1 MCIRDRTYTAP
12 VEDMMFLFEKLR
24 NNKEYNELE
33 KYKEV
38 TPDLVKDI
46 LQEAAK
52 INQNLILPLAK
63 VGDENPAIL
72 ENGVVRTP
80 PGYKEAYKKY
90 IEDGWTSLS
99 CDPKYGGQGMPK
111 TVSAFFDEMLSSASL
126 SFKLYSELSIGAYN
140 CINHHASDEI
150 KNKYLPKIVEGKWS
164 GTMCLTEPVCGTDLG
179 LLKTKAK
186 KQSDGTFKLTGQ
198 KIFITSGDHDLTEN
212 IIHLVLARVD
222 DSPAGTKG
230 ISLFLVPK
238 FIVKEDGNVGP
249 RNGISTGSIETK
261 MGIKG
266 SATCVLNFDEA
277 TGYMIGDK
285 EKGLSAM
292 FTMMNLERI
301 VVGIQG
307 LGISEIA
314 YQNSLSYAKERKQGK
329 SNNSKSKNGAD
340 FIIEHADIRRSLL
353 NMKSIIEG
361 ERALCFWLSQQTEVS
376 LYHPDEKARREASDY
391 VSLMTPVVKS
401 LFTDLAMEITSDAM
415 QIYGGYGY
423 TKDQGIEQLYR
434 DNRITPIY
442 EGTNSVQAADLV
454 FRKLS
459 NKNGNVI
466 NKFLDQ
472 VKNEC
477 NSNNEKI
484 RPFISD
490 FNNYLD
496 ILKKF
501 SDWMIEKS
509 KTDKDDVS
517 AAANDYLKTLGFVS
531 IAYAWIKV
539 LEVSFKDYNENKN
552 FYDDKIDTARFY
564 FDKVLPRA
572 EQHYKSAISGSS
584 NIMNF
589 KFN

>member
-1 MCIRDRTYTAP
+1 MPTYSAP

-24 NNKEYNELE
+24 DNKNYNELE

-38 TPDLVKDI
+38 SSELVKDI
-46 LQEAAK
+46 LEEAAK

-63 VGDENPAIL
+63 IGDENPAVL

-80 PGYKEAYKKY
+80 PGYKAAYQKY

-150 KNKYLPKIVEGKWS
+150 KNRYLPKIVEGKWS

-179 LLKTKAK
+179 LLKTKAE
-186 KQSDGTFKLTGQ
+186 KQSDGTYKITGQ
-198 KIFITSGDHDLTEN
+198 KIFITSGDQDLTEN
-212 IIHLVLARVD
+212 IIHLVIARAT

-238 FIVKEDGNVGP
+238 FKVNEDGTVGQ
-249 RNGISTGSIETK
+249 RNGISTGSIESK

-266 SATCVLNFDEA
+266 SATCVLNFDQA
-277 TGYMIGDK
+277 TGFMIGKKD
-285 EKGLSAM
+285 KGLNAM

-314 YQNSLSYAKERKQGK
+314 YQNSLAYAKERKQGK
-329 SNNSKSKNGAD
+329 TNNTKSTNGAD

-376 LYHPDEKARREASDY
+376 LNHPDEKIRQEASDF

-401 LFTDLAMEITSDAM
+401 LFTDLGMEITNDAM
-415 QIYGGYGY
+415 QIHGGYGY
-423 TKDQGIEQLYR
+423 TKDQGIEQLFR

-459 NKNGNVI
+459 NKNGSII
-466 NKFLDQ
+466 NKFLDLI
-472 VKNEC
+472 KSETDID
-477 NSNNEKI
+477 NEKI
-484 RPFISD
+484 KPFTKD
-490 FNNYLD
+490 FAHYLS
-496 ILKKF
+496 ILTKF
-501 SDWMIEKS
+501 SEWINEKTKS
-509 KTDKDDVS
+509 DKDDVS

-531 IAYAWIKV
+531 VAYAWIKV
-539 LEVSFKDYNENKN
+539 LDISFKNYDENKN
-552 FYDDKIDTARFY
+552 FYDDKINTAKFY

>member
-1 MCIRDRTYTAP
+1 MPSYIAP
-12 VEDMMFLFEKLR
+12 VDDMMFLFEKLR
-24 NNKEYNELE
+24 DNKNYNELE
-33 KYKEV
+33 KYKDVSPE
-38 TPDLVKDI
+38 LVKDI
-46 LQEAAK
+46 LEEAAK

-63 VGDENPAIL
+63 AGDENPAIL

-80 PGYKEAYKKY
+80 PGYKEAYRKY

-99 CDPKYGGQGMPK
+99 CDPKYGGQGMPR
-111 TVSAFFDEMLSSASL
+111 TVSAFFDEMISSASL
-126 SFKLYSELSIGAYN
+126 AFKLYSELTLGAYN
-140 CINHHASDEI
+140 CIHHHATDEI
-150 KNKYLPKIVEGKWS
+150 KDKYLPKMVEGKWS

-179 LLKTKAK
+179 LLKTKAVE
-186 KQSDGTFKLTGQ
+186 QPDGTYKITGQ

-212 IIHLVLARVD
+212 IIHLVIARAT
-222 DSPAGTKG
+222 DSPKGTKG

-238 FIVKEDGNVGP
+238 FIVKEDGTVGP

-277 TGYMIGDK
+277 TGIMIGPK
-285 EKGLSAM
+285 NKGLSQM

-314 YQNSLSYAKERKQGK
+314 YQNSLNYAKDRKQGK
-329 SNNSKSKNGAD
+329 SNNNKSENGKAD
-340 FIIEHADIRRSLL
+340 SIIEHADIRKTLL

-376 LYHPDEKARREASDY
+376 LNHDDQKIKQEALDM

-401 LFTDLAMEITSDAM
+401 LFSDLGMEITSDAM
-415 QIYGGYGY
+415 QIFGGYGY

-459 NKNGNVI
+459 TKNGNIVDKFMNLIKSEI
-466 NKFLDQ
+466 NSD
-472 VKNEC
+472 
-477 NSNNEKI
+477 NEKMK
-484 RPFISD
+484 PFVD
-490 FNNYLD
+490 TLNYNLE

-501 SDWMIEKS
+501 SDWTIDKI
-509 KTDKDDVS
+509 KTNKDDVS
-517 AAANDYLKTLGFVS
+517 AAANDYLKTLGYISLAFS
-531 IAYAWIKV
+531 WLKV
-539 LEVSFKDYNENKN
+539 LTVSFKDFEENKK
-552 FYDDKIDTARFY
+552 FHEDKINTAKFY
-564 FDKVLPRA
+564 FEKVLPRA

>member
-1 MCIRDRTYTAP
+1 MPSYTAP

-24 NNKEYNELE
+24 DNKNYNELE

-38 TPDLVKDI
+38 SVDLVKDI
-46 LQEAAK
+46 LEEAAK
-52 INQNLILPLAK
+52 INQNIILPLAK
-63 VGDENPAIL
+63 VGDENPAVL

-80 PGYKEAYKKY
+80 PGYKEAYQKY
-90 IEDGWTSLS
+90 IQDGWTSLS

-140 CINHHASDEI
+140 CIHHHASEEI

-164 GTMCLTEPVCGTDLG
+164 GTMCLTEPICGTDLG
-179 LLKTKAK
+179 LLKTKAE
-186 KQSDGTFKLTGQ
+186 KQTDGTYKLSGQ
-198 KIFITSGDHDLTEN
+198 KIFITSGDQDLTEN
-212 IIHLVLARVD
+212 IIHLVIARAT

-238 FIVKEDGNVGP
+238 FKVNDDGSVGP
-249 RNGISTGSIETK
+249 RNGISTGSIESK

-266 SATCVLNFDEA
+266 SATCVLNFDGA
-277 TGYMIGDK
+277 TGYMIGKKD
-285 EKGLSAM
+285 KGLSAM

-314 YQNSLSYAKERKQGK
+314 YQNSLAYAKERKQGK
-329 SNNSKSKNGAD
+329 TNNTQSSNGAD
-340 FIIEHADIRRSLL
+340 FIIEHADIRKSLL

-376 LYHPDEKARREASDY
+376 LNHPDEKIRQEASDY

-401 LFTDLAMEITSDAM
+401 LFTDLGMEITNDAM
-415 QIYGGYGY
+415 QIFGGYGY

-459 NKNGNVI
+459 NKNGNI
-466 NKFLDQ
+466 IKNFLDLI
-472 VKNEC
+472 KSET
-477 NSNNEKI
+477 NSNDDRIK
-484 RPFISD
+484 PFIVK
-490 FNNYLD
+490 FRYYLD
-496 ILKKF
+496 ILSKF
-501 SDWMIEKS
+501 SEWTIEKA

-517 AAANDYLKTLGFVS
+517 AGANDYLKTLGYVS
-531 IAYAWIKV
+531 VAYAWIKV
-539 LEVSFKDYNENKN
+539 LEVSFKNFDENKK
-552 FYDDKIDTARFY
+552 FYEDKIDTAKFY

-572 EQHYKSAISGSS
+572 ELHHKSAISGSS

-589 KFN
+589 KFS

>member
-1 MCIRDRTYTAP
+1 MPSYTAP
-12 VEDMMFLFEKLR
+12 VEDMLFLFEKLR
-24 NNKEYNELE
+24 DNKNYNELE
-33 KYKEV
+33 KYNEV
-38 TPDLVKDI
+38 STDLVKDI
-46 LQEAAK
+46 LDEAAK

-63 VGDENPAIL
+63 IGDENPAIL

-80 PGYKEAYKKY
+80 PGYKEAYQKY

-140 CINHHASDEI
+140 CINHHASDEL
-150 KNKYLPKIVEGKWS
+150 KEKYLPKIVEGKWS

-179 LLKTKAK
+179 LLKTKAE
-186 KQSDGTFKLTGQ
+186 KQNNGTYKISGQ

-212 IIHLVLARVD
+212 IIHLVIARAT

-238 FIVKEDGNVGP
+238 FTVNDDGSIGP
-249 RNGISTGSIETK
+249 RNGISTGSIESK

-277 TGYMIGDK
+277 TGYMIGKKD
-285 EKGLSAM
+285 KGLNAM

-314 YQNSLSYAKERKQGK
+314 YQNSLAYAKERKQGK
-329 SNNSKSKNGAD
+329 TNKTKSTNGAD

-376 LYHPDEKARREASDY
+376 LNHQDEKARQEASDF

-401 LFTDLAMEITSDAM
+401 LFTDLGMEITNDAM
-415 QIYGGYGY
+415 QIHGGYGY

-459 NKNGNVI
+459 NKNGNII
-466 NKFLDQ
+466 NKFIDLIKSETDFD
-472 VKNEC
+472 
-477 NSNNEKI
+477 NEKI
-484 RPFISD
+484 KPFTAQ
-490 FNNYLD
+490 FKYNLD
-496 ILKKF
+496 ILIKF
-501 SDWMIEKS
+501 SEWINEKT

-531 IAYAWIKV
+531 VAYAWIKV
-539 LEVSFKDYNENKN
+539 LNVSFKDYNENKN
-552 FYDDKIDTARFY
+552 FYDDKINTAKFY